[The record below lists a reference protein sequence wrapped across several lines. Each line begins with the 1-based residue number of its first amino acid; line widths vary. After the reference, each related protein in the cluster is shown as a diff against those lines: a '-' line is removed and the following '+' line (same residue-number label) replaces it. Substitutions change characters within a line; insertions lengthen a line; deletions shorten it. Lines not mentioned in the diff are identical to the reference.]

1 MLPACLPWKPRPAPT
16 DRLCLWTLQAE
27 QWAPGQTSGPLEAG
41 FDLGF
46 LPTAAGP
53 QGAWV
58 GPSGQADMR
67 AGSPR
72 PLLTPRPQSETPN
85 PRAGLTHS
93 ERAVYSESHLWT
105 LQLVL
110 QPDDQVRGPPIGLW
124 GPGLGQSFWVL
135 QTLTTVGH
143 SSRSCI
149 LGLIRQSPCHR
160 EGPDPSS
167 APPPPTQGPN

>member
-1 MLPACLPWKPRPAPT
+1 
-16 DRLCLWTLQAE
+16 
-27 QWAPGQTSGPLEAG
+27 
-41 FDLGF
+41 
-46 LPTAAGP
+46 
-53 QGAWV
+53 V

-167 APPPPTQGPN
+167 APTPPTMDPTKELEPSLTTPLLRIKGYHILNGTSRWGCRFT